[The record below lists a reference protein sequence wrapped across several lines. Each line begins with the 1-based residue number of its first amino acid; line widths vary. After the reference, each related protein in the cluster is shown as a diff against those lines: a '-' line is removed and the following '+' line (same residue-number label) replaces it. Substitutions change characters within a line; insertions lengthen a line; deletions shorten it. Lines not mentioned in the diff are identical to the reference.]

1 MERMHM
7 KRMVAGL
14 LVVASCAFA
23 APASAITFTGG
34 FTVSPATQ
42 DPGLVVN
49 SAPMGPGTINF
60 ELNEVGQ
67 STGLIDLFSIWT
79 DETAVNSDDLAPQG
93 VSVGFNFSE
102 PAPAFS
108 GSVDGSSAGHT
119 AIFGLVQWGSVS
131 WSNALMLSFGNGG
144 TGKLLV
150 YLSDE
155 IFNLGLFGLSEGPK
169 HGATVQANFVLAAAP
184 VPIPAAMG
192 LFAAGV
198 VAFGL
203 WARKRRRSMPEEAVA

>member
-34 FTVSPATQ
+34 FTVSTATQ

-49 SAPMGPGTINF
+49 TAPVGSGAINF

-67 STGLIDLFSIWT
+67 STGLVDLFSIWT
-79 DETAVNSDDLAPQG
+79 NETTVNADDLAPES
-93 VSVGFNFSE
+93 VSVEFNFSE

-108 GSVDGSSAGHT
+108 GSVDGSSAGHS

-155 IFNLGLFGLSEGPK
+155 IFNLGLFGLSAGAK
-169 HGATVQANFVLAAAP
+169 NGATVQANFVLAAAP
-184 VPIPAAMG
+184 VPIPPAIA
-192 LFAAGV
+192 LFAGGIGALC
-198 VAFGL
+198 L
-203 WARKRRRSMPEEAVA
+203 WARKRRRSSPVAAAV